1 MNMIMDFFT
10 GVGGYVL
17 PFLVVLTILI
27 FVHEMG
33 HYLVARWNGVRVEVF
48 SIGFGPEIKGWNDS
62 TGTRWKF
69 CWIPFGGYVKFFGDS
84 DGASRPDDETLQ
96 ELSEAER
103 TVSFHHKR
111 LGQRAAVV
119 AAGPIANFIYA
130 ILVLTAMYMVFGQRV
145 TPAEIGRVVDRG
157 AGQSAG
163 FQEGDVVL
171 AIDGKSIHRFEQLEQ
186 AVFLNPETL
195 LAFRIERRAQELTIS
210 ATPRLVAKAD
220 RQGIMHKFGDLGLW
234 PANPAIIGKVYEDS
248 PAAEAGARPGDRII
262 AIDGKAVDNFERL
275 QDIVAVSKGRRL
287 AITVLRDDREVRLH
301 MAARRDVATAAEGS
315 GATKERWLI
324 GILRAQR
331 EPVRLSP
338 GNAVV
343 QAVRTCYD
351 MLVQTLAYVGQM
363 ISGRRGTEDLGG
375 PIRIAH
381 ASGQAAQVG
390 VEQLIMLSVLLS
402 LNLGMIN
409 LLPIPIL
416 DGGHLLFYGFEAILR
431 RPLTERTQDFAF
443 RIGLALVLTLTVFA
457 TWNDLVNLRVVEFIA
472 GLFS

>member
-17 PFLVVLTILI
+17 PFLVVLTILV

-33 HYLVARWNGVRVEVF
+33 HYLIARWNGVRVEVF

-409 LLPIPIL
+409 LFPIPIL